1 MGLTNPKE
9 GTVIENA
16 AETVERSQQLIRN
29 SNLQQAIMEE
39 KKQQREERSKR
50 HQEWMQ
56 EVQRL
61 RGLKEEYFIKTRQLT
76 ELRSKT
82 QSNLASSQDESCSF
96 ELAWGLSED
105 DLLAFEQELAS
116 LKEQIQL
123 QELGVN
129 ESLARKQTA
138 NAEDIGGRSNY
149 TKEPAYVGRA
159 LRVPPSDPIEKVF

>member
-1 MGLTNPKE
+1 
-9 GTVIENA
+9 
-16 AETVERSQQLIRN
+16 
-29 SNLQQAIMEE
+29 MEE

-61 RGLKEEYFIKTRQLT
+61 RGLKKEYLTKTRQLT

-105 DLLAFEQELAS
+105 DLLAFEQELTS
-116 LKEQIQL
+116 LREQIQL
-123 QELGVN
+123 QELGVS

-138 NAEDIGGRSNY
+138 NAEDIGEGVTTSRNPHMSAERCGSHPATRSR
-149 TKEPAYVGRA
+149 KSSRGP
-159 LRVPPSDPIEKVF
+159 